1 MTILYDPSHFI
12 KTIIFGMK
20 YSALRRSMT
29 SSIMVV
35 TLIWYIALIAIW
47 RNALPHTGR
56 YLKSSSGLLQTGLTF
71 LGTFA
76 TFNIS
81 HYNSHCYQR
90 WYSNWTASL
99 KEWSRLNDL
108 GMQVYAHMGYD
119 HRMACDVMRLM
130 HAANCLTVL
139 ESVLKLG
146 KDPTLLIVENHK
158 LLSPEEAA
166 FLKKSPVNSGNQCVH
181 WALQLVSE
189 EARQGRIQP
198 PVLAARIDQS
208 ICEWRQNATLP
219 PVMFLTPIP
228 YAYFHTMGSLLVI
241 FNLFLGLQLSLA
253 AVPLHPDGAIDD
265 LDIQSW
271 STNITCATISLLV
284 MTVSLGS
291 LLEAAKMLADSF
303 GHHADDLP
311 AGEYVMRAL
320 AGHKALFK
328 EAIAAGQPY
337 IGPHRMKGGH
347 AYHAAEH
354 NESVSDLISGSHP
367 DKAADAKVPLF
378 HAPLPPKTSD
388 FIKRLATHPKYAY
401 KPQPSGQQAY
411 ARILSKMETLN
422 GFRFLEAH
430 THDPNNVQWLEP
442 EKETRWLRKFEPEK
456 ETRWLRKFK
465 LVLPKVWMSQGRVR
479 PSPSPVEPS
488 T

>member
-56 YLKSSSGLLQTGLTF
+56 YLKSSSGLLQAGLTF

-166 FLKKSPVNSGNQCVH
+166 FLKKSPVNSGN
-181 WALQLVSE
+181 
-189 EARQGRIQP
+189 
-198 PVLAARIDQS
+198 
-208 ICEWRQNATLP
+208 
-219 PVMFLTPIP
+219 
-228 YAYFHTMGSLLVI
+228 
-241 FNLFLGLQLSLA
+241 
-253 AVPLHPDGAIDD
+253 
-265 LDIQSW
+265 
-271 STNITCATISLLV
+271 
-284 MTVSLGS
+284 
-291 LLEAAKMLADSF
+291 
-303 GHHADDLP
+303 
-311 AGEYVMRAL
+311 
-320 AGHKALFK
+320 
-328 EAIAAGQPY
+328 
-337 IGPHRMKGGH
+337 
-347 AYHAAEH
+347 
-354 NESVSDLISGSHP
+354 
-367 DKAADAKVPLF
+367 
-378 HAPLPPKTSD
+378 
-388 FIKRLATHPKYAY
+388 
-401 KPQPSGQQAY
+401 
-411 ARILSKMETLN
+411 
-422 GFRFLEAH
+422 
-430 THDPNNVQWLEP
+430 
-442 EKETRWLRKFEPEK
+442 
-456 ETRWLRKFK
+456 
-465 LVLPKVWMSQGRVR
+465 
-479 PSPSPVEPS
+479 
-488 T
+488 

>member
-20 YSALRRSMT
+20 YSALKRSIT

-35 TLIWYIALIAIW
+35 TLIWYIALVTIW
-47 RNALPHTGR
+47 RNALPRTGR
-56 YLKSSSGLLQTGLTF
+56 YLKNSSGLLQSGVTF
-71 LGTFA
+71 LGTFV
-76 TFNIS
+76 TFNIC

-90 WYSNWTASL
+90 WHANWIASL
-99 KEWSRLNDL
+99 KEWSRLNDV

-119 HRMACDVMRLM
+119 HLMACDVMRLM
-130 HAANCLTVL
+130 HAANCLIVL

-198 PVLAARIDQS
+198 PILAGRIDQA

-219 PVMFLTPIP
+219 PVMLLTPIP
-228 YAYFHTMGSLLVI
+228 YVYFHTMGSFLVT
-241 FNLFLGLQLSLA
+241 FNLLLSLQLSLA
-253 AVPLHPDGAIDD
+253 AVPLYPDGAIND
-265 LDIQSW
+265 LDTPLW
-271 STNITCATISLLV
+271 SVNITCATVSLLV

-303 GHHADDLP
+303 GHDADDLP

-328 EAIAAGQPY
+328 EAIATGQPY
-337 IGPHRMKGGH
+337 IGPHRLKGGH
-347 AYHAAEH
+347 AHHAAEH
-354 NESVSDLISGSHP
+354 HESGIDLQSGSRP
-367 DKAADAKVPLF
+367 DKAADVKVPLF
-378 HAPLPPKTSD
+378 HAPLPPNTSD

-401 KPQPSGQQAY
+401 KPQPSGRAY
-411 ARILSKMETLN
+411 ERILSKKMALN
-422 GFRFLEAH
+422 GFRFVEADV
-430 THDPNNVQWLEP
+430 HDPKNEQWLESN
-442 EKETRWLRKFEPEK
+442 K
-456 ETRWLRKFK
+456 
-465 LVLPKVWMSQGRVR
+465 
-479 PSPSPVEPS
+479 
-488 T
+488 